1 MSKRPRIVCN
11 TGPLIALGL
20 LGFENVLAELFTPLV
35 PKSVLEELQQGDK
48 EYHLPA
54 SYEIL
59 DSTREDPLL
68 QTLLDKGEAAVIQ
81 SAVDLEVSLVLMD
94 EKRGR
99 KMARRIYGLKTIGTA
114 RVLVEARKA
123 DIVPPLGGLFDKL
136 HASSYWISDDIVRW
150 ALDSVGE

>member
-1 MSKRPRIVCN
+1 MSRRPHIVCN

-20 LGFENVLAELFTPLV
+20 LGFKNVLSELFTPLV
-35 PKSVLEELQQGDK
+35 AKAVIEELQEGDK

-54 SYEIL
+54 LYEIL
-59 DSTREDPLL
+59 DLTRDDPLL

-81 SAVDLEVSLVLMD
+81 SAVNLEISLVLMD

-99 KMARRIYGLKTIGTA
+99 KMARRIYGLKTIGNA

-123 DIVPPLGGLFDKL
+123 SIVPPLGGLFNKL
-136 HASSYWISDDIVRW
+136 HVSSYWISDDIVRG